1 MKALSPQTMM
11 QPQMDMQQR
20 LLMSILDPGQKQSKM
35 SGIMDT
41 VMSDILTQNQTDKAS
56 TVNAKMEEILE
67 LQSTEDTYKK
77 VQKALGDLQR
87 TINVLGNSES
97 YKKVESIVSTNEAGR
112 DPHSFIEVITEPGAR
127 VENYKVTVESEYQP
141 GEFLL
146 CADTVNLKGFEGEDK
161 QLISGEFIITIDN
174 GQEGNIDIKIKNET
188 TVAACVEMINGGNCG
203 VTAEVIQ
210 IQQGIAIK
218 IRDPEDKIKK
228 IDGYTYENNDATQ
241 LPLKVICNNNYL
253 KAEILVNGYKSENG
267 KSNVVTN
274 PLDPKVKF
282 KVHNANSEIKPA
294 VELVEPAEPE
304 PAAQK
309 PKVLRNFQKVSIIQD
324 TEYSKG
330 MLDNF
335 IDAYNAVVS
344 LLQEQIENL
353 SEKEDLSK
361 KMEFNQLLNQ
371 VESLLSSSIYCGSIF
386 DLGVDLVN
394 EDGSKYNPLANL
406 RNNKRD
412 FLKLEITDSESLEA
426 KLAANPNIAR
436 DLFNSTIITNHG
448 DLRIAALPNRVRLNE
463 FQLSYVTAGQ
473 KIALFN
479 NTGEPIMD
487 NTENAITATYTA
499 FIGGTQEGGTI
510 KFGDNP
516 YLPNL
521 ELKYYGD
528 ISNFSQDGNISVTLS
543 GLANEFSRK
552 IKNIENTIS
561 LQTDAIKP
569 SIKYKEQELETAEK
583 NQKADNEKQQQEMM
597 SLIMIIQESQMQMQH
612 LQTLV
617 RGLNK
622 D

>member
-20 LLMSILDPGQKQSKM
+20 LLMSVLDQKQGKM
-35 SGIMDT
+35 SGVSGIMDT

-56 TVNAKMEEILE
+56 TVNEKMEEILE
-67 LQSTEDTYKK
+67 LQSTGDTYKK

-87 TINVLGNSES
+87 TIDVLGNSGS
-97 YKKVESIVSTNEAGR
+97 YKKVESKVSTNEAGR

-146 CADTVNLKGFEGEDK
+146 CADTVNLKGFESEDE
-161 QLISGEFIITIDN
+161 QLASGDFIISIN
-174 GQEGNIDIKIKNET
+174 AGQKGIDIGIKNET

-218 IRDPEDKIKK
+218 ISDPEGKIKS
-228 IDGYTYENNDATQ
+228 IGNYTYKNNDTTQ

-282 KVHNANSEIKPA
+282 KVHNANSEIAPA
-294 VELVEPAEPE
+294 VGPAVP
-304 PAAQK
+304 Q
-309 PKVLRNFQKVSIIQD
+309 NFQKVSIIQD
-324 TEYSKG
+324 TEYSKEV
-330 MLDNF
+330 LENF
-335 IDAYNAVVS
+335 KDAYNAVVS
-344 LLQEQIENL
+344 LLQEQIESL
-353 SEKEDLSK
+353 SKKEDLSK

-412 FLKLEITDSESLEA
+412 FLKLEIDSESLEA

-463 FQLSYVTAGQ
+463 FQLSYVAADQ

-487 NTENAITATYTA
+487 NTKNAITATYTA
-499 FIGGTQEGGTI
+499 FINGIQGGTI
-510 KFGDNP
+510 KFRDNP

-528 ISNFSQDGNISVTLS
+528 INNFNQGGNISVTLS